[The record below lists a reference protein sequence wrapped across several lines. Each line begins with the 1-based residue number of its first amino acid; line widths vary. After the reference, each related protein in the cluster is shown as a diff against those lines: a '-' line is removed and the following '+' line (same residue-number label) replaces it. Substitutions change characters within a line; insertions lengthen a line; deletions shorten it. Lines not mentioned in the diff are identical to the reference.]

1 MKKPTM
7 VRVDDDGLSDQVGCV
22 RDCIAQLVSYYN
34 DIDNSM
40 KELCTKHWVSSG
52 SATLMKEFESD
63 SLALHKAL
71 TSLRKFYEQS
81 LSWVVPQYA
90 VLEETIAD
98 EVRSLA
104 KDS

>member
-1 MKKPTM
+1 
-7 VRVDDDGLSDQVGCV
+7 
-22 RDCIAQLVSYYN
+22 
-34 DIDNSM
+34 
-40 KELCTKHWVSSG
+40 
-52 SATLMKEFESD
+52 MKEFESD

-71 TSLRKFYEQS
+71 TTLRKFYEQS

-104 KDS
+104 RDS